1 MTIKTVT
8 YSQSKET
15 MYGYGLKRWDKA
27 GVEIELTESDNP
39 ENAFSMAKQLVDEQ
53 LSKIIH
59 QEDEMKGTHVRDVL
73 SEDQE
78 EKIKQEY
85 SEVETK
91 LNQFEYQ
98 EDAIEYLNTT
108 TFKHFIPAKAIAN
121 SKPIKN
127 K

>member
-59 QEDEMKGTHVRDVL
+59 QKDEMKGTQVRDVL
-73 SEDQE
+73 SYINKPHSLIDDIRSCKELTVLESYRIIVKNKPELQQAYDE
-78 EKIKQEY
+78 
-85 SEVETK
+85 
-91 LNQFEYQ
+91 
-98 EDAIEYLNTT
+98 
-108 TFKHFIPAKAIAN
+108 TFKKL
-121 SKPIKN
+121 SL
-127 K
+127 

>member
-27 GVEIELTESDNP
+27 GVEISMDENDNP

-59 QEDEMKGTHVRDVL
+59 QEDEMKGTHVRDVVDNPEKL
-73 SEDQE
+73 SLKDQLLRDMKQCKSLKTLKLYE
-78 EKIKQEY
+78 PQAEKDAEF
-85 SEVETK
+85 K
-91 LNQFEYQ
+91 LIYDEKFME
-98 EDAIEYLNTT
+98 LSK
-108 TFKHFIPAKAIAN
+108 KHV
-121 SKPIKN
+121 S
-127 K
+127 

>member
-27 GVEIELTESDNP
+27 SVEIELTESDNP

-59 QEDEMKGTHVRDVL
+59 QKDEMKGTQVRDVL

>member
-27 GVEIELTESDNP
+27 GVEISMDENDNP

-59 QEDEMKGTHVRDVL
+59 QEEEMKGTQVRDVQPGEENIAL
-73 SEDQE
+73 IDQINSCKE
-78 EKIKQEY
+78 LKVLESYKLIVRND
-85 SEVETK
+85 EVLNHAYRTK
-91 LNQFEYQ
+91 LVELSNQ
-98 EDAIEYLNTT
+98 
-108 TFKHFIPAKAIAN
+108 
-121 SKPIKN
+121 
-127 K
+127 

>member
-59 QEDEMKGTHVRDVL
+59 QDDEMKGTHVRDVL